1 MRARSYHLVFLGGLL
16 LVSPGIA
23 SAQKLDKDDKTF
35 LDDVRPILLADE
47 EKFFK
52 DLKEKSDRL
61 EFQKIFW
68 ARRDPDLATAANEY
82 QVQFEKA
89 RDDADRLY
97 RMPAQAGSLTDC
109 GRTYI
114 LLGKPDEVQPQQ
126 PGNVAPGLRA
136 PEVWVYKDKEG
147 RTFVGGKTQIAF
159 DEECRAAAA
168 LASQLDRIAAA
179 HVVQP
184 NLEYKKD
191 KDGRIVKLADLLPKD
206 SPARALLKQPRQDF
220 PTAAPDGVPQG
231 GGRRHGDA
239 RARCAATRRRSPSP
253 KAPAERPSTS
263 RSGRASWPRTARK
276 RPGPSRPPL
285 APVGPD
291 GAFVAGF
298 KLALRPGKYTLKAGA
313 VDIKGGKGSLSST
326 PIEVPD
332 FSKVESA
339 ADGSVS
345 KVPSAA
351 SLIIVKKIEEL
362 PGGTSDPKHPLAAFE
377 LGPLRLVP
385 AFGGVAKQSE
395 QVEFFYQVYDLKL
408 DATTGKA
415 NATAVVSVYKDG
427 SKTPIAQAPPNTIE
441 TEFAGSTVGPIPLT
455 SFAPGKYLVQLKVT
469 DKLGKKEV
477 LQEASLEVTP

>member
-23 SAQKLDKDDKTF
+23 SAQKLDKDDKSF
-35 LDDVRPILLADE
+35 LDGVRPILLADE

-52 DLKEKSDRL
+52 SLKEKSDRL

-89 RDDADRLY
+89 RSDADRLY

-109 GRTYI
+109 GRVYI
-114 LLGKPDEVQPQQ
+114 LLGKPDEVQPQ

-136 PEVWVYKDKEG
+136 PEVWVFKDKEG
-147 RTFVGGKTQIAF
+147 RTFVGGKIQIAF

-168 LASQLDRIAAA
+168 LAPQLEKIAEAQ
-179 HVVQP
+179 VVQP
-184 NLEYKKD
+184 NLDYKKD
-191 KDGRIVKLADLLPKD
+191 KDGHIVKLADLLPKD
-206 SPARALLKQPRQDF
+206 SPVRALLKQPRQDF
-220 PTAAPDGVPQG
+220 PAAVQLAYLKVADGGTAILGLL
-231 GGRRHGDA
+231 RGDA
-239 RARCAATRRRSPSP
+239 SALATADAAGGKTVSVAVAASAVAEDG
-253 KAPAERPSTS
+253 KEAAWTEQTTTAPI
-263 RSGRASWPRTARK
+263 
-276 RPGPSRPPL
+276 
-285 APVGPD
+285 GPD
-291 GAFVAGF
+291 GAFLAGF

-313 VDIKGGKGSLSST
+313 VDAKGGKGSLSST

-351 SLIIVKKIEEL
+351 SLIIVKRIEEL
-362 PGGTSDPKHPLAAFE
+362 PGGASDPKHPLAAFE

-415 NATAVVSVYKDG
+415 NATAVVSLYKDG

-455 SFAPGKYLVQLKVT
+455 SFTPGKYLVQLKVT

>member
-35 LDDVRPILLADE
+35 LDNVRPILLADE

-52 DLKEKSDRL
+52 NLKEKSDRL

-82 QVQFEKA
+82 QVTFEKA

-109 GRTYI
+109 GRVYI
-114 LLGKPDEVQPQQ
+114 LLGKPDEVQPQ

-136 PEVWVYKDKEG
+136 PEVWVFKDKG
-147 RTFVGGKTQIAF
+147 SRTFVGGKIQIAF

-168 LASQLDRIAAA
+168 LAPQLERIAAA
-179 HVVQP
+179 LVVQP

-220 PTAAPDGVPQG
+220 PAAVQLSYLKVADGGTAMLGLL
-231 GGRRHGDA
+231 RGDA
-239 RARCAATRRRSPSP
+239 SGLATADAAGGKTVSVAVAAS
-253 KAPAERPSTS
+253 AVAEDGKEAAWTEQ
-263 RSGRASWPRTARK
+263 TTT
-276 RPGPSRPPL
+276 

-291 GAFVAGF
+291 GAFLAGF

-313 VDIKGGKGSLSST
+313 VDAKGGKGSLSST

-362 PGGTSDPKHPLAAFE
+362 PGGASDPKHPLAAFE

-415 NATAVVSVYKDG
+415 NATAVVSLYKDG

-455 SFAPGKYLVQLKVT
+455 SFTPGKYLVQLKVT

>member
-52 DLKEKSDRL
+52 NLKEKSDRL

-114 LLGKPDEVQPQQ
+114 LLGKPDEVQPQ

-220 PTAAPDGVPQG
+220 PAAVQVAYLKVADGGTAILGLL
-231 GGRRHGDA
+231 RGDA
-239 RARCAATRRRSPSP
+239 ATLAVAEGAGGKAVNVSVGASVVAEDGKEAAWTEQ
-253 KAPAERPSTS
+253 AT
-263 RSGRASWPRTARK
+263 T
-276 RPGPSRPPL
+276 

-291 GAFVAGF
+291 GAFLAGF

-313 VDIKGGKGSLSST
+313 VDVKDGKGSLSST

-427 SKTPIAQAPPNTIE
+427 SKTPLAQAPPNTIE

-469 DKLGKKEV
+469 DKVGKKEV

>member
-1 MRARSYHLVFLGGLL
+1 MRPRSYHLVFLGGLL
-16 LVSPGIA
+16 LVSTSIA
-23 SAQKLDKDDKTF
+23 SAQKLDKDDKSF

-47 EKFFK
+47 EKLFK
-52 DLKEKSDRL
+52 SLKEKSDRL

-89 RDDADRLY
+89 RSDADRLY

-109 GRTYI
+109 GRVYI
-114 LLGKPDEVQPQQ
+114 LLGKPDEVQPQ

-136 PEVWVYKDKEG
+136 PEVWVFKDKEG
-147 RTFVGGKTQIAF
+147 RTFVGGKIQIAF

-168 LASQLDRIAAA
+168 LAPQLEKIAEAQ
-179 HVVQP
+179 VVQP
-184 NLEYKKD
+184 NLDYKKD
-191 KDGRIVKLADLLPKD
+191 KDGHIVKLADLLPKD
-206 SPARALLKQPRQDF
+206 SPVRALLKQPRQDF
-220 PTAAPDGVPQG
+220 PAAVQLAYLKVADGGTAILGLL
-231 GGRRHGDA
+231 RGDA
-239 RARCAATRRRSPSP
+239 SALATADAAGGKTVSVAVAAS
-253 KAPAERPSTS
+253 AVAEDGKEAAWTEQ
-263 RSGRASWPRTARK
+263 TTT
-276 RPGPSRPPL
+276 

-291 GAFVAGF
+291 GAFLAGF

-313 VDIKGGKGSLSST
+313 VDAKGGKGSLSST

-362 PGGTSDPKHPLAAFE
+362 PGGASDPKHPLAAFE

-415 NATAVVSVYKDG
+415 NATAVVSLYKDG

-469 DKLGKKEV
+469 DKVGKHEV
-477 LQEASLEVTP
+477 VQEAPLEVTP

>member
-1 MRARSYHLVFLGGLL
+1 MRARSCHLVLLSGLL

-35 LDDVRPILLADE
+35 LDAVRPILLSDE
-47 EKFFK
+47 EKLFK
-52 DLKEKSDRL
+52 SLKDKADRL

-68 ARRDPDLATAANEY
+68 ARRDPDLATAPNEY

-89 RDDADRLY
+89 RDEADRQY

-109 GRTYI
+109 GRVYI
-114 LLGKPDEVQPQQ
+114 LLGKPDEVQPQA
-126 PGNVAPGLRA
+126 GNIAPGLRP
-136 PEVWVYKDKEG
+136 PEIWVYKDKEG
-147 RTFVGGKTQIAF
+147 RTYVGGKTQIAF

-168 LASQLDRIAAA
+168 LAPQLDRIAAA

-191 KDGRIVKLADLLPKD
+191 KDGHLTKLADLLPKD
-206 SPARALLKQPRQDF
+206 SPARALLKQPKQDF
-220 PTAAPDGVPQG
+220 PAAVQASFLKVADGGTAMLGLL
-231 GGRRHGDA
+231 RGDA
-239 RARCAATRRRSPSP
+239 SSLATADAAGGKTVSVSIG
-253 KAPAERPSTS
+253 ASAVAEDGKEAGWTEQ
-263 RSGRASWPRTARK
+263 AMM
-276 RPGPSRPPL
+276 

-291 GAFVAGF
+291 GSFLAGF

-313 VDIKGGKGSLSST
+313 VDTKGGKASLASL

-345 KVPSAA
+345 KLPSAA
-351 SLIIVKKIEEL
+351 SLIVVKKIEDL
-362 PGGTSDPKHPLAAFE
+362 PGGASDPKHPLAAFE
-377 LGPLRLVP
+377 LGTLRLVP

-415 NATAVVSVYKDG
+415 NATAVVSLYKDG

-469 DKLGKKEV
+469 DKVGKHEV
-477 LQEASLEVTP
+477 VQEAPLEVTP

>member
-1 MRARSYHLVFLGGLL
+1 MRARPIHLVFLAGLL

-23 SAQKLDKDDKTF
+23 SAQKLDKDDKAF

-47 EKFFK
+47 EKLFK
-52 DLKEKSDRL
+52 TLKEKSDRL

-82 QVQFEKA
+82 QVQFERA
-89 RDDADRLY
+89 RSDADRLY

-109 GRTYI
+109 GRVYI
-114 LLGKPDEVQPQQ
+114 LLGKPDEVQQE

-136 PEVWVYKDKEG
+136 PETWTYKDKGG
-147 RTFVGGKTQIAF
+147 RTYVGGKALIAF
-159 DEECRAAAA
+159 DEECRAPGSLAGQMDRVAAS
-168 LASQLDRIAAA
+168 L
-179 HVVQP
+179 VVQP

-191 KDGRIVKLADLLPKD
+191 KDGRLVKLAELLPKD
-206 SPARALLKQPRQDF
+206 SPARALLKQPRQEFATSLQPAYLKVADGG
-220 PTAAPDGVPQG
+220 TALLGLL
-231 GGRRHGDA
+231 RGDA
-239 RARCAATRRRSPSP
+239 ATL
-253 KAPAERPSTS
+253 AVAEGAGGKTVTVSV
-263 RSGRASWPRTARK
+263 GASAVAEDGKESAWTEQTTT
-276 RPGPSRPPL
+276 

-291 GAFVAGF
+291 GAFLAGF

-313 VDIKGGKGSLSST
+313 VDTKGGKGSLASV

-345 KVPSAA
+345 KLPSAA
-351 SLIIVKKIEEL
+351 TLIIVKKIEEL
-362 PGGTSDPKHPLAAFE
+362 PGGASDPKHPLAAFE

-408 DATTGKA
+408 DAATGKA
-415 NATAVVSVYKDG
+415 NATAVVSLYKDG

-455 SFAPGKYLVQLKVT
+455 SFSPGKYLVQLKVT
-469 DKLGKKEV
+469 DKLGKHEV
-477 LQEASLEVTP
+477 VQEASLEVQP

>member
-1 MRARSYHLVFLGGLL
+1 MRARSYHLVLLSGLL

-35 LDDVRPILLADE
+35 LDAVRPILLSDE
-47 EKFFK
+47 EKLFK
-52 DLKEKSDRL
+52 SLKDKADRL

-68 ARRDPDLATAANEY
+68 ARRDPDLATAPNEY

-89 RDDADRLY
+89 RDEADRQY

-109 GRTYI
+109 GRVYI
-114 LLGKPDEVQPQQ
+114 LLGKPDEVQPQA
-126 PGNVAPGLRA
+126 GNIAPGLRP
-136 PEVWVYKDKEG
+136 PEIWVYKDKEG
-147 RTFVGGKTQIAF
+147 RTYVGGKTQIAF

-168 LASQLDRIAAA
+168 LAPQLDRIAAA

-191 KDGRIVKLADLLPKD
+191 KDGHLTKLADLLPKD
-206 SPARALLKQPRQDF
+206 SPARALLKQPKQDF
-220 PTAAPDGVPQG
+220 QAAVQASFLKVADGGTALLGLV
-231 GGRRHGDA
+231 RGDA
-239 RARCAATRRRSPSP
+239 ATLAVAEGTGGKTVNVSVGASAVAEDGKEAAWT
-253 KAPAERPSTS
+253 EQT
-263 RSGRASWPRTARK
+263 TT
-276 RPGPSRPPL
+276 

-291 GAFVAGF
+291 GAFLAGF

-313 VDIKGGKGSLSST
+313 VDTKGGKASLASL

-345 KVPSAA
+345 KLPSAA
-351 SLIIVKKIEEL
+351 SLIVVKKIEDL
-362 PGGTSDPKHPLAAFE
+362 PGGASDPKHPLAAFE
-377 LGPLRLVP
+377 LGTLRLVP

-415 NATAVVSVYKDG
+415 NATAVVTLYKDG

-469 DKLGKKEV
+469 DKVGKHEV
-477 LQEASLEVTP
+477 VQEAPLEVTP

>member
-1 MRARSYHLVFLGGLL
+1 MRTRSYRLVFLGSLL

-23 SAQKLDKDDKTF
+23 SAQKLDKDDKSF
-35 LDDVRPILLADE
+35 LDGVRPILLADE

-52 DLKEKSDRL
+52 SLKEKSDRL

-89 RDDADRLY
+89 RSDADRLY
-97 RMPAQAGSLTDC
+97 RLPAQAGSLTDC
-109 GRTYI
+109 GRVYI
-114 LLGKPDEVQPQQ
+114 LFGKPDEVQPQ

-168 LASQLDRIAAA
+168 LASQLDKVAAGF
-179 HVVQP
+179 VVQP

-191 KDGRIVKLADLLPKD
+191 KDGRLVKLADLLPKD

-220 PTAAPDGVPQG
+220 PAAVQLAYLKVADGGTAILGLL
-231 GGRRHGDA
+231 RGDA
-239 RARCAATRRRSPSP
+239 SGLATADAAGGKTVSVDVAAS
-253 KAPAERPSTS
+253 AVAEDGKEAAWTEQ
-263 RSGRASWPRTARK
+263 TTT
-276 RPGPSRPPL
+276 

-291 GAFVAGF
+291 GAFLAGF

-313 VDIKGGKGSLSST
+313 VDAKGGKGSLSST

-345 KVPSAA
+345 KVPSAG

-362 PGGTSDPKHPLAAFE
+362 PGGASDPKHPLAAFE
-377 LGPLRLVP
+377 LGQLRLVP

-415 NATAVVSVYKDG
+415 NATAVVSLYKDG

-441 TEFAGSTVGPIPLT
+441 TEFVGSTVGPIPLT
-455 SFAPGKYLVQLKVT
+455 SFTPGKYLVQLKVT

>member
-52 DLKEKSDRL
+52 NLKEKSDRL

-82 QVQFEKA
+82 QAQFEKA

-114 LLGKPDEVQPQQ
+114 LLGKPDEVQPQ

-220 PTAAPDGVPQG
+220 PAAVQVAYLKVADGGTAILGLL
-231 GGRRHGDA
+231 RGDA
-239 RARCAATRRRSPSP
+239 ATLAVAEGAGGKAVNVSVGASVVAEDGKEAAWTEQATT
-253 KAPAERPSTS
+253 API
-263 RSGRASWPRTARK
+263 
-276 RPGPSRPPL
+276 
-285 APVGPD
+285 GPD
-291 GAFVAGF
+291 GAFLAGF

-313 VDIKGGKGSLSST
+313 VDVKDGKGSLSST

-427 SKTPIAQAPPNTIE
+427 SKTPLAQAPPNTIE

-469 DKLGKKEV
+469 DKVGKKEV